1 LGVGEFAKTFH
12 NTLIGLMMDNETAI
26 NAYQRELH
34 SAIVHKLPREKVEA
48 IRAELA
54 ALGVK
59 PDVETAGAG
68 SAAKRTRKTAS

>member
-1 LGVGEFAKTFH
+1 VGVFAKTLH
-12 NTLIGLMMDNETAI
+12 NNLIGLMMDNETAI
-26 NAYQRELH
+26 NAYQRELD
-34 SAIVHKLPREKVEA
+34 SAIARKLPRERVEA
-48 IRAELA
+48 IRAELT

>member
-1 LGVGEFAKTFH
+1 MGVFAKTLH
-12 NTLIGLMMDNETAI
+12 NNLIGLMMDNETAI
-26 NAYQRELH
+26 NAYQRELD
-34 SAIVHKLPREKVEA
+34 SAIARKLSRERVEA

-59 PDVETAGAG
+59 PDVETAGTG